1 MYVYLIIY
9 INSIS
14 LAKRQNKMGDNSN
27 LELSPLNKT
36 NKVKNES
43 IFILL

>member
-9 INSIS
+9 INSVLFS
-14 LAKRQNKMGDNSN
+14 KRQNKNGRQPKI
-27 LELSPLNKT
+27 ELSPLNKT
-36 NKVKNES
+36 NKVKNEF